1 MCGNVVHE
9 CINVRVLFGFLAL
22 EYDDQTDADVDLCVE
37 VGGVR
42 AFVVQVVYLVLS
54 ISCWILPLTPFRKHH
69 HHRRE
74 MIGWPLL
81 GSRVNEKEN
90 YITSFL
96 SYLYEKKVMT
106 SNFFLLNYDSD

>member
-54 ISCWILPLTPFRKHH
+54 ISCWILSLTPFCKHH

-90 YITSFL
+90 YIMSFL
-96 SYLYEKKVMT
+96 LHLYEKKVMT

>member
-42 AFVVQVVYLVLS
+42 AFVV
-54 ISCWILPLTPFRKHH
+54 
-69 HHRRE
+69 
-74 MIGWPLL
+74 
-81 GSRVNEKEN
+81 
-90 YITSFL
+90 
-96 SYLYEKKVMT
+96 
-106 SNFFLLNYDSD
+106 